1 MKHTPGPW
9 TFHQNGDGSYSILGK
24 KISEKEYQWI
34 VGFIQNGEF
43 WTEEQLANAKLIAAA
58 PEMLKALQGVISH
71 DDALVERY
79 KISPSLIFQV
89 ENAIK
94 KATE

>member
-9 TFHQNGDGSYSILGK
+9 NLHLNGDGSYTILGK
-24 KISEKEYQWI
+24 KISEREFQWI
-34 VGFIQNGEF
+34 ISFIQNGEI
-43 WTEEQLANAKLIAAA
+43 WAEEQIANVKLMTAA
-58 PEMLKALQGVISH
+58 PIMLKTLQGVISH
-71 DDALVERY
+71 DNALVERY